1 MRLRGWSEED
11 PGEEQK
17 LKDIETLRRSFRR
30 RWWLVGAVALLL
42 SAGRVLGLAQ
52 VSGTLIGAVVIA
64 GLALNWYF
72 ITQSARGRY
81 DWWRVYAVA
90 LLDTLLVSVLIV
102 YFGPGALVVGLYLAV
117 LPYAYD
123 QGRWVGEGL
132 VAVAGAVYIAAAHLH
147 DRLFGPETGAH
158 AAATYLGAAAF
169 VAVGVALVLMNSRL
183 NRRLRRT
190 RRAIAEAE
198 RGNLGMRVPA
208 DTADELGFLEQSLN
222 RTMDEIAA
230 TISVV
235 QREADEVA
243 TFAEMLAVS
252 AGEMLAS
259 ARDVGSSAT
268 QLAEAMDEQRAL
280 ADEGRNDG
288 GAAADEADVLLSHSQ
303 RMEMEAVNL
312 LQAAERGRE
321 RVGRASETLVSIGEE
336 VHTSAATVHELR
348 DLSDGIGSF
357 AQTIAHIARRTRV
370 LALNAAI
377 EAAHAGEHSEGFAAV
392 ADQVRVLAGEA
403 AESAR
408 EAGEVI
414 SEIRAGIE
422 VMAKAMSSGEER
434 VRGVG
439 EIASEAQGALDEIH
453 DGAAGAAE
461 MVESARTSAQKQS
474 ERLAGLA
481 KRLARVAE
489 ISTLSASSAANA
501 SRQVTAQLGAT
512 ESVTQTSQQLAEVA
526 ERLQESIARFRV
538 MAEEQTTR
546 EHKVP
551 PPA

>member
-1 MRLRGWSEED
+1 MRLRGWADED

-17 LKDIETLRRSFRR
+17 LKDLETMRRSFRR
-30 RWWLVGAVALLL
+30 RWGLVGGVVLVLAV
-42 SAGRVLGLAQ
+42 GRVLGIAA
-52 VSGTLIGAVVIA
+52 VSWTAVGGVAAA

-72 ITQSARGRY
+72 STQTARGRY
-81 DWWRVYAVA
+81 NWWYVYVLA
-90 LLDTLLVSVLIV
+90 LLDALLVSVLIV
-102 YFGPGALVVGLYLAV
+102 IYGPGGLAVALYLAI

-123 QGRWVGEGL
+123 QGRGVGEAL
-132 VAVAGAVYIAAAHLH
+132 VVGAGGVYIAAAHLH
-147 DRLFGPETGAH
+147 GRLLGPE
-158 AAATYLGAAAF
+158 AAAHGARTYIEAAAL
-169 VAVGVALVLMNSRL
+169 VAVGIALVVMHSSL

-198 RGNLGMRVPA
+198 RGNLGARVPA

-268 QLAEAMDEQRAL
+268 QLAEAMDEQRTL
-280 ADEGRNDG
+280 ADDGRSDG
-288 GAAADEADVLLSHSQ
+288 GAAAEEADVLLSRSQ
-303 RMEMEAVNL
+303 RMELEAGHL

-321 RVGRASETLVSIGEE
+321 RVGRASQTLVSIGEE

-348 DLSDGIGSF
+348 ELSNGIGSF

-408 EAGEVI
+408 EAGDVI
-414 SEIRAGIE
+414 TEIRAGIE
-422 VMAKAMSSGEER
+422 VVATAMSSGEER

-453 DGAAGAAE
+453 EGAASAAE
-461 MVESARTSAQKQS
+461 MVESARDSAQKQS

-481 KRLARVAE
+481 QRLARVAE
-489 ISTLSASSAANA
+489 ISTRSASSAANA
-501 SRQVTAQLGAT
+501 SRQVTAQVGAT
-512 ESVTQTSQQLAEVA
+512 ETVTRTSQQLAELA

-551 PPA
+551 DRS